1 MTSDHGIHV
10 GKPPFFDGNNYDYW
24 KTRMSAHL
32 KAMSRK
38 LWRVV
43 NDGYVILDP
52 KSLTPLDEENEILN
66 DQGVNVLFSA
76 LDVNEF
82 NRVKSLT
89 NANDIWKKLMEIHEG
104 TSTVKEAKLYLLK
117 GNFSEFTMKKDES
130 IAEMFNRLNDIVN
143 DLKGLGFEVPDG
155 DFNHKFL
162 RCLPERYDTIVTLL
176 VRSNVK
182 TATPTQ
188 ILGEIL
194 THDMFKKSQDE
205 AHGGEIDM
213 KKKSVAFKAQDSK
226 NEEESGC
233 QEEESDEEMALFVKR
248 FNRMMSKKNFGK
260 RGQSSRKNPFVDKT
274 CFNCGEVGHIIVNC
288 PNKKKDKKNDEKK
301 KKKFIKKKKNGQAYF
316 VEWDSDA
323 SSDDYDD
330 DDKPSKGVAGIAI
343 KEAPSLFS
351 TPHCLMAKGGAKV
364 QQDGE
369 LDELSYDDLV
379 EMLNDADEFMTK
391 EKAKLRDLKLKFTS
405 LQDSYEELKT
415 SHENL
420 KETHEKLE
428 EAHNTLLNHERKAT
442 LSIGVSCDL
451 IDDKSC
457 GSSSTSSLCTKIDNS
472 SCNKSLIM
480 ENDLLKKE
488 VTCLTNDLR
497 KCYDSR
503 AKFNHCWASQKFTL
517 NKQGFGY
524 IPKKGKKAFV
534 QTKTTFVKSSGKPY
548 CEKCKKVG
556 HVEKNCTNKKVISFD
571 SSYMLMKNSNGNVSA
586 KFVGIPING
595 AKKNAIWVPKV
606 LVTNVVTNVQGPKKV
621 WVPKKVT
628 SSL

>member
-1 MTSDHGIHV
+1 
-10 GKPPFFDGNNYDYW
+10 
-24 KTRMSAHL
+24 
-32 KAMSRK
+32 
-38 LWRVV
+38 
-43 NDGYVILDP
+43 
-52 KSLTPLDEENEILN
+52 
-66 DQGVNVLFSA
+66 
-76 LDVNEF
+76 
-82 NRVKSLT
+82 
-89 NANDIWKKLMEIHEG
+89 MEIHEG
-104 TSTVKEAKLYLLK
+104 TSTVKEAKLYLFK
-117 GNFSEFTMKKDES
+117 ENFSEFTMKKDES

-205 AHGGEIDM
+205 AHGGEIDV

-323 SSDDYDD
+323 SSDDDDD

-364 QQDGE
+364 NYKSGGRHWVLDSGCTQYMTGDPMMFSS
-369 LDELSYDDLV
+369 LDENVGGYSDIIFGDNSRGKVKGIGTIPISSDHSLSKVLLVDSLKFNLLAVTQLCDFGYKCSFTKDDVVVTSLDGKDHIFTGFRHEDVYLVDFATKEANLSTCLFTQSSLGWLWHRRLGHVGMKQLNRLLKHDLV
-379 EMLNDADEFMTK
+379 VGLKNVKF
-391 EKAKLRDLKLKFTS
+391 EKDKLCS
-405 LQDSYEELKT
+405 ACQ
-415 SHENL
+415 
-420 KETHEKLE
+420 
-428 EAHNTLLNHERKAT
+428 A
-442 LSIGVSCDL
+442 
-451 IDDKSC
+451 
-457 GSSSTSSLCTKIDNS
+457 
-472 SCNKSLIM
+472 
-480 ENDLLKKE
+480 
-488 VTCLTNDLR
+488 
-497 KCYDSR
+497 
-503 AKFNHCWASQKFTL
+503 
-517 NKQGFGY
+517 
-524 IPKKGKKAFV
+524 GK
-534 QTKTTFVKSSGKPY
+534 
-548 CEKCKKVG
+548 
-556 HVEKNCTNKKVISFD
+556 
-571 SSYMLMKNSNGNVSA
+571 
-586 KFVGIPING
+586 
-595 AKKNAIWVPKV
+595 
-606 LVTNVVTNVQGPKKV
+606 
-621 WVPKKVT
+621 
-628 SSL
+628 